1 MDTARGS
8 CIQHLSRWKHGR
20 TRRCARSLA
29 PFSVSIM
36 VAQTQTRDGGGAL
49 EAPPHTRDSLIHC
62 SAAWCVWL
70 KVSLPRGEKSV
81 WLSFHP
87 SFLPS
92 FPEKTGGGR
101 RASYASA
108 RLIETR
114 AHMRD
119 SAPKSRTQRMCVRGG
134 LLCLSAL
141 WRHLCLESS
150 ATNNLWSCERL
161 SDFFI
166 HVCTTDATGRASEF

>member
-1 MDTARGS
+1 MHVRPFYRIDYGRSDTNKRRGVGS
-8 CIQHLSRWKHGR
+8 ASPHAQHY
-20 TRRCARSLA
+20 
-29 PFSVSIM
+29 
-36 VAQTQTRDGGGAL
+36 
-49 EAPPHTRDSLIHC
+49 DSLIHY

-70 KVSLPRGEKSV
+70 KVSLPRGEKS
-81 WLSFHP
+81 FH
-87 SFLPS
+87 PS
-92 FPEKTGGGR
+92 FPEKTEGGR

-119 SAPKSRTQRMCVRGG
+119 SAPKLRTQRMCVRGG

-150 ATNNLWSCERL
+150 ATNNLWKRPGCEESVRL
-161 SDFFI
+161 L
-166 HVCTTDATGRASEF
+166 HTRMHH